1 MSRPESQMRNENLRL
16 SDKEIIQQVLSGD
29 TNAFES
35 LLTRY
40 KGLVLNILK
49 RHVPFSE
56 VEEVAQNSFIRVF
69 EALSTYKGE
78 GDFKQW
84 VSAITLRS
92 CYDYWRKVYRSR
104 EIPMCSLTERHRGWL
119 EGVISERSE
128 LLLQKK
134 GSQKEAAELLNWA
147 LSKLSPK
154 DRMVVELVYLEGLTA
169 KEVGALMGWTVSNVK
184 VRVFRS
190 RKRLQRIL
198 TEVIER

>member
-1 MSRPESQMRNENLRL
+1 MRNENLRV
-16 SDKEIIQQVLSGD
+16 SDTEIIQQVLSGD

-40 KGLVLNILK
+40 KGLVSNIVK

-56 VEEVAQNSFIRVF
+56 AEEVAQNSFIRVF

-78 GDFKQW
+78 GEFKQW
-84 VSAITLRS
+84 LSAITLRS
-92 CYDYWRKVYRSR
+92 CYDYWRKAYRSR
-104 EIPMCSLTERHRGWL
+104 EIPMCSLTERHREWL
-119 EGVISERSE
+119 EGVISDQSE
-128 LLLQKK
+128 SVLQKK
-134 GSQKEAAELLNWA
+134 GLQREAGELLDWA
-147 LSKLSPK
+147 LAKLSPK

-169 KEVGALMGWTVSNVK
+169 KEAGALLGWTVSNVK

-198 TEVIER
+198 AEVIKR

>member
-1 MSRPESQMRNENLRL
+1 MQNENLRL
-16 SDKEIIQQVLSGD
+16 SDTEIIQQVLSGD

-40 KGLVLNILK
+40 KGLVLNIVK

-56 VEEVAQNSFIRVF
+56 AEEVAQNSFIRVF

-78 GDFKQW
+78 GEFKQW
-84 VSAITLRS
+84 LSAITLRS
-92 CYDYWRKVYRSR
+92 CYDYWRKAYRSR
-104 EIPMCSLTERHRGWL
+104 EIPMCSLTERHRDWL
-119 EGVISERSE
+119 EGVISDQSE
-128 LLLQKK
+128 SLLQKK
-134 GSQKEAAELLNWA
+134 GLQKEAGELLDWA
-147 LSKLSPK
+147 LAKLSPK

-169 KEVGALMGWTVSNVK
+169 KEAGALLGWTVSNVK

-198 TEVIER
+198 TEVIKR